1 MRIGMVSD
9 THGDVKAWKRVEEMF
24 AGCQL
29 ILHAGDH
36 LYNGAFNPVL
46 PSYDPLELAGMMN
59 ASAVPI
65 LHARGNCDSEVDSL
79 ALTDPMMSPYVFL
92 VWEGIRILVTHGDAY
107 PDPVDLAAQGRRW
120 GVRLIVRGHTHERGI
135 STWDGVTLFN
145 PGSCS
150 LPKGDGAATVGL
162 LQDRE
167 LMLLRLDDGEV
178 LERGSL

>member
-1 MRIGMVSD
+1 MKIGLVSD
-9 THGDVKAWKRVEEMF
+9 THGDVKAWSRAQELFE
-24 AGCQL
+24 GCDL

-46 PSYDPLELAGMMN
+46 ESYYPLEAARLMN
-59 ASAVPI
+59 ASPVPI

-79 ALTDPMMSPYVFL
+79 ALTDPIMSPYVFL
-92 VWEGIRILVTHGDAY
+92 VWEGLRIVVTHGDAY
-107 PDPVDLAAQGRRW
+107 PEPSDLAAQGRRW

-135 STWDGVTLFN
+135 TEWNGVTIFN

-150 LPKGDGAATVGL
+150 LPKGDGVATVGML
-162 LQDRE
+162 ENRE
-167 LMLLRLDDGEV
+167 LTLLRLADGEV